1 MKFSFFGL
9 FGSPSNESDPQK
21 KRLRSKRITLANL
34 GPELDLLS
42 QNKTGRNR
50 FAITSN
56 DTDCLYFL
64 KNGNH
69 FDLEFEALTREQ
81 APYIAKLQ
89 QYCERNNIRLIMH
102 SYGNKRLYRSDK
114 TAPVIK
120 LVTDFDRTATIA
132 LTTDIMANVF
142 KNDAN
147 TQYSILT

>member
-21 KRLRSKRITLANL
+21 KRFRTKRFAIAQL
-34 GPELDLLS
+34 GYELDLLS
-42 QNKTGRNR
+42 QNNTEPQR
-50 FAITSN
+50 FAIASN

-64 KNGNH
+64 KNGNL
-69 FDLEFEALTREQ
+69 FDLEFEALTKEQ
-81 APYIAKLQ
+81 SPYIAKLQ
-89 QYCERNNIRLIMH
+89 QYCEKNNIRLIMH

-120 LVTDFDRTATIA
+120 LVTASDRNTTVA
-132 LTTDIMANVF
+132 LAEDIMIKVF

-147 TQYSILT
+147 TLYSIIT